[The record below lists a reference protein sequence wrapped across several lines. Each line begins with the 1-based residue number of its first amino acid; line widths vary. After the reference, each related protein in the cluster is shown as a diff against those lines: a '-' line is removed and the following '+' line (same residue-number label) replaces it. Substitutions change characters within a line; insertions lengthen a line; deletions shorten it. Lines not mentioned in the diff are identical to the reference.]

1 MTRFDQST
9 GRPDFAVP
17 QARPG
22 LSGIATAF
30 KRAVVSQCHPR
41 MLLAI
46 LLPFVIMLVGA
57 VLLLYLFWTP
67 LTDWLTLQAD
77 QWTLIRTVD
86 EWLVAIG
93 VLSLKVW
100 IVPLVATFILL
111 PIAGIIGVAVAAVFV
126 MPMVVRHVADRGY
139 PGLARLGR
147 NATLLSVWNAIW
159 VLTVFAVGWLVTMPL
174 WLFPPLG
181 IALSVFWWTFAFS
194 RLMRVDAIVEH
205 ASPEERKRILRQ
217 NNTGFWTLGL
227 ICSLLNLLPPAWLI
241 LPVFSALLFAHY
253 GLDVI
258 TRERATAQQT
268 LLSREP

>member
-1 MTRFDQST
+1 MSRFDSS
-9 GRPDFAVP
+9 GEDSFSPFAP
-17 QARPG
+17 SAG
-22 LSGIATAF
+22 LAGVATAF

-57 VLLLYLFWTP
+57 TLLLYLFWTP
-67 LTDWLTLQAD
+67 LTGWLTAQAD
-77 QWTLIRTVD
+77 QWTVIRTVD

-100 IVPLVATFILL
+100 IVPLLATFILL
-111 PIAGIIGVAVAAVFV
+111 PIAGILGVAVAAVFV

-139 PGLARLGR
+139 PGIAQWGK

-159 VLTVFAVGWLVTMPL
+159 VLTVFALGWLFTMPL

-181 IALSVFWWTFAFS
+181 VLLSVFWWAFAFS
-194 RLMRVDAIVEH
+194 RMMRIDAIVEH
-205 ASPEERKRILRQ
+205 ASPEERKRILRR

-253 GLDVI
+253 GLETLKRD
-258 TRERATAQQT
+258 RAVAEQA
-268 LLSREP
+268 LLTPSR